1 MALCKYGA
9 MTDLFSLYLTAH
21 VAAFLAFVH
30 YRLLYTS
37 IFQEMKVEDDETGRH
52 HFDTCNG
59 FWGRPGHGAPKSAVK
74 KQKLDRLLYP
84 QMVPISVH

>member
-1 MALCKYGA
+1 MQIQCNDRFIFALSDSARGCISCIRA
-9 MTDLFSLYLTAH
+9 L
-21 VAAFLAFVH
+21 
-30 YRLLYTS
+30 S

>member
-1 MALCKYGA
+1 
-9 MTDLFSLYLTAH
+9 
-21 VAAFLAFVH
+21 
-30 YRLLYTS
+30 
-37 IFQEMKVEDDETGRH
+37 MKVEDDETGRH